1 MTINV
6 PRPDKNVTCRF
17 KYSDA
22 FKNYENVYVWRTAF
36 QFDFLPHCRKA
47 KLKSK

>member
-22 FKNYENVYVWRTAF
+22 FNDYENVYRGQHLSLISYLIAEK
-36 QFDFLPHCRKA
+36 HN
-47 KLKSK
+47 